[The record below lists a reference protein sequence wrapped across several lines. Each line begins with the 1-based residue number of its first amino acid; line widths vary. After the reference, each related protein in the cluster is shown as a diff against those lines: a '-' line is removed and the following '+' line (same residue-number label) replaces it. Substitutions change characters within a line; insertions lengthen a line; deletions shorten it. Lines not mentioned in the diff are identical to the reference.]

1 MTKVQLCDTCAQA
14 VTDIVSGELN
24 PSRWTVSKSNPVTF
38 VLSLGDNLK
47 LARNH
52 LSESCAL
59 CSEAYRSMSEFYQPD
74 FGTIDSTRSMP
85 YMYKYSTEAPHAVL
99 EICEAPAKNSA
110 SSEKQVR
117 RTVIFELY
125 RCGLQCDNAEAQE
138 DTTQLDVKLCSE
150 LLGRLGTPKI
160 NYSGSIEAMDLMA
173 TWSSQCLQGHPR
185 CAHRNSAQRL
195 PTRVLDLGPAS
206 PAEENGSYLRLMS
219 SNGRRAR
226 YACLSYRWS
235 SLAQQ
240 YRTTRQNYHE
250 HLCNIA
256 IQRLPQTFRDAIKL
270 VRHLGLRYL
279 WIDCLCIIQDDDD
292 DWERECG
299 RMASIFEHSFITIS
313 ALSAKDS
320 TYGLFHR
327 WNTFDAWKLHIQTRD
342 GTQIGLRG
350 EQSTLKGDLENSSMS
365 LRGWIL
371 QEKILSPALAHF
383 GHTQIHWECL
393 TGTTSE
399 LRATYLLPTN
409 SPLKYFLHEVRR
421 SGLEKSPQGPFI
433 SWYILM
439 QRYSRMAL
447 TVETDRLPAI
457 MGLAQRF
464 QECFGAT
471 FVAGLW
477 VENLHGG
484 LLWHSS
490 RQRKP
495 SDLPKSRASSAIS
508 PSWSWIHLAGVSTQI
523 SFEWFNN
530 KTAGVRRRMIPV
542 KRVISDTDLRLV
554 DVWTSHNTAL
564 RKGAIKGYIQL
575 WGVVHKVQVCGKGT
589 VVRQSTARKE
599 KIKARLATQSV
610 QNAYSSSS
618 DPEVLCRIDIECSE
632 LLECYLLVVS
642 DWSFED
648 TSNGSVIEKECS
660 SVDRRCFLLLKRLRR
675 PRRNANLQDLG
686 RFERIGLGAGIPL
699 LVERLCGNLHEKKFL
714 TIT

>member
-1 MTKVQLCDTCAQA
+1 MTSHGTTHHLRTVQSTIPHNANSTSQAEASTDDQRFCLFLKLPLELQLAVWKFAIIPNCIEVKRHDVDNGDIALFSWHWELSPSPVPVPKGELTCIYSIAIGGCLEDA
-14 VTDIVSGELN
+14 VIGKINNPNNPKRYSFLRQSDRVWNLSYGLKCFQGLKGLIIISSDAELLSEAVSEDNVNWTGYTSLVSGDEQEIKKNIEEFSTEFPEFLKRCMSSDLAAAAA
-24 PSRWTVSKSNPVTF
+24 PSPRV
-38 VLSLGDNLK
+38 
-47 LARNH
+47 
-52 LSESCAL
+52 E
-59 CSEAYRSMSEFYQPD
+59 
-74 FGTIDSTRSMP
+74 SMP

-320 TYGLFHR
+320 TSGLFHR

-383 GHTQIHWECL
+383 GHTQIHWECI

-409 SPLKYFLHEVRR
+409 SPLKYFLHE
-421 SGLEKSPQGPFI
+421 SI
-433 SWYILM
+433 
-439 QRYSRMAL
+439 
-447 TVETDRLPAI
+447 
-457 MGLAQRF
+457 
-464 QECFGAT
+464 
-471 FVAGLW
+471 
-477 VENLHGG
+477 
-484 LLWHSS
+484 
-490 RQRKP
+490 
-495 SDLPKSRASSAIS
+495 
-508 PSWSWIHLAGVSTQI
+508 
-523 SFEWFNN
+523 
-530 KTAGVRRRMIPV
+530 
-542 KRVISDTDLRLV
+542 
-554 DVWTSHNTAL
+554 
-564 RKGAIKGYIQL
+564 
-575 WGVVHKVQVCGKGT
+575 
-589 VVRQSTARKE
+589 
-599 KIKARLATQSV
+599 
-610 QNAYSSSS
+610 
-618 DPEVLCRIDIECSE
+618 
-632 LLECYLLVVS
+632 VS
-642 DWSFED
+642 DFAVMELDPSCWGIN
-648 TSNGSVIEKECS
+648 TNQ
-660 SVDRRCFLLLKRLRR
+660 LRVV
-675 PRRNANLQDLG
+675 QQ
-686 RFERIGLGAGIPL
+686 
-699 LVERLCGNLHEKKFL
+699 
-714 TIT
+714 